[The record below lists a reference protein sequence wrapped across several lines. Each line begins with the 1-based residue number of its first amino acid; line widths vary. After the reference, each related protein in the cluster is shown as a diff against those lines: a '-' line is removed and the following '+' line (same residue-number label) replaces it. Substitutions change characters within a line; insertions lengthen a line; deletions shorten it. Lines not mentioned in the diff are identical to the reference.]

1 MNMPR
6 VVCPTT
12 EWILTNDPLR
22 SYPKKGYQEPGF
34 PYVLTKPTLVIQTVA
49 QMTGITLLSYGCPA
63 FKYISL
69 VTPYHLNHEHPR
81 SLAIASSEYPII
93 AVSSVSII
101 VV

>member
-34 PYVLTKPTLVIQTVA
+34 QRTSQTDSRHPDSC
-49 QMTGITLLSYGCPA
+49 TNDR
-63 FKYISL
+63 
-69 VTPYHLNHEHPR
+69 NH
-81 SLAIASSEYPII
+81 I
-93 AVSSVSII
+93 AVLWMLGIEI
-101 VV
+101 HFR

>member
-34 PYVLTKPTLVIQTVA
+34 QRTSQTDPCHPNSF
-49 QMTGITLLSYGCPA
+49 TNDR
-63 FKYISL
+63 
-69 VTPYHLNHEHPR
+69 NH
-81 SLAIASSEYPII
+81 I
-93 AVSSVSII
+93 AVLWMLGIEI
-101 VV
+101 HFR